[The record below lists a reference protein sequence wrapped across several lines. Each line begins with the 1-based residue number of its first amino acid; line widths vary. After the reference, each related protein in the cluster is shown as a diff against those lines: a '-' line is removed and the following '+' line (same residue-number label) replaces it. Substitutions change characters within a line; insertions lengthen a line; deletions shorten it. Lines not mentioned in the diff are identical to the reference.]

1 MNRWNIDIM
10 DVQMS
15 SAVRSSLAS
24 DRSLRDRL
32 QKELD
37 RLLPIEFDGCVNP
50 GPADC
55 AVKDVDG
62 HMFAYIP

>member
-1 MNRWNIDIM
+1 
-10 DVQMS
+10 MS

-37 RLLPIEFDGCVNP
+37 RLLPIEFDGYVNP